1 MKTVEVGN
9 NVKIHYIG
17 TLLDGTEFDS
27 SRARG
32 TPLSF
37 LVGNSQLLPAF
48 EKAIVGMTEGETKEI
63 SLTSE
68 NAYGAHNPEA
78 TQVVPKEAFG
88 PDFVFN
94 VGQAIQGTGPA
105 GTFIATITEHT
116 DTNVTLDMNHPLAG
130 KDLNFE
136 IEVVE
141 IED

>member
-32 TPLSF
+32 TPLGF
-37 LVGNSQLLPAF
+37 LVGERQLLPAF
-48 EKAIVGMTEGETKEI
+48 ESAVVGMTEGETKTI
-63 SLTSE
+63 SLSPDE
-68 NAYGAHNPEA
+68 AYGQHVAEA
-78 TQVVPKEAFG
+78 KQVVPKQAFG
-88 PDFVFN
+88 PEFQFN
-94 VGQAIQGTGPA
+94 VGQAIQGTGPT
-105 GTFIATITEHT
+105 GTFIATILEHT
-116 DTNVTLDMNHPLAG
+116 DEDVTLDMNHPLAG

>member
-48 EKAIVGMTEGETKEI
+48 E
-63 SLTSE
+63 
-68 NAYGAHNPEA
+68 
-78 TQVVPKEAFG
+78 
-88 PDFVFN
+88 
-94 VGQAIQGTGPA
+94 
-105 GTFIATITEHT
+105 
-116 DTNVTLDMNHPLAG
+116 
-130 KDLNFE
+130 
-136 IEVVE
+136 
-141 IED
+141 